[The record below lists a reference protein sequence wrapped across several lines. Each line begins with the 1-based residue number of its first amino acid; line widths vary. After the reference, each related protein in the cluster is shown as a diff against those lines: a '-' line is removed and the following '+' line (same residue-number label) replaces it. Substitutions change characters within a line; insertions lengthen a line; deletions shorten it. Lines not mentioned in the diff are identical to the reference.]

1 MDHRKDGRLL
11 RMGENMVRTW
21 NKNHFSYSDWA
32 WTGNESE
39 VPVKQPAA
47 GMDPEWLFLRIALDW
62 TTLFVISML
71 LVLNY
76 LQQEIKFI
84 DWKKDKWLH
93 IFAWGCLACV
103 MGQSGFGAWRREAKY
118 SKLNSKL
125 VGTGAGNNW
134 VCPMLGYG
142 GREKWGGI
150 LF

>member
-11 RMGENMVRTW
+11 WMGENMARTW
-21 NKNHFSYSDWA
+21 NKNHFSYSAWS

-39 VPVKQPAA
+39 APVKQPAA
-47 GMDPEWLFLRIALDW
+47 GMDPEWLFIRTALDW
-62 TTLFVISML
+62 TILFVISML

-84 DWKKDKWLH
+84 DWKKDKWLL

-103 MGQSGFGAWRREAKY
+103 MGQSGFGAWRREAQY
-118 SKLNSKL
+118 SNLNSKL

-134 VCPMLGYG
+134 VCPMLGCG

-150 LF
+150 QF